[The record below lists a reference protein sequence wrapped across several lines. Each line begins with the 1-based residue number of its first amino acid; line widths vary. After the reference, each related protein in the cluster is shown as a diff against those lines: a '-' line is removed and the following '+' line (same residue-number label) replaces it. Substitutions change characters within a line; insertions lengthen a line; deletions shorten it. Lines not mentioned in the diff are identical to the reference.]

1 MASAAMPC
9 GPCRPEIRITFFMP
23 QARTPPRRNDLREH
37 AIDLMVQAAPLA
49 GMNRAEAEVVIDVMK
64 PLHVLA
70 DTLLVLEGQLRAV
83 SSASIPDGE
92 VVITVVGP
100 GSLLGEMGV
109 IDGGP
114 RSASCTALTDV
125 KLGVLSREALLGL
138 IDSHPTVA
146 ARMMLGISA
155 VLAGRLREGNR
166 RLRTLSQVSRAL
178 QLELDAVHAVN
189 RRLLEEQVGR

>member
-1 MASAAMPC
+1 
-9 GPCRPEIRITFFMP
+9 MP
-23 QARTPPRRNDLREH
+23 QAPTPARRNDLREH

-49 GMNRAEAEVVIDVMK
+49 GMSRAEAEVVVEVMK

-70 DTLLVLEGQLRAV
+70 DTLLFEEGDAADNDYMVLVLEGQLRAV
-83 SSASIPDGE
+83 SSAGIPDGE
-92 VVITVVGP
+92 LVITVVGP

-125 KLGVLSREALLGL
+125 KLALLSREALLGL
-138 IDSHPTVA
+138 VDSHPTVA
-146 ARMMLGISA
+146 ARMMLGIST

-166 RLRTLSQVSRAL
+166 RLRTQSQVSRAL

-189 RRLLEEQVGR
+189 RRLLEEQVGRDA

>member
-1 MASAAMPC
+1 
-9 GPCRPEIRITFFMP
+9 MP
-23 QARTPPRRNDLREH
+23 QAPTPARRNDLREH

-49 GMNRAEAEVVIDVMK
+49 GMSRAEAEVVVEVMK

-70 DTLLVLEGQLRAV
+70 DTLLFEEGDAADNDYMVLVLEGQLRAV
-83 SSASIPDGE
+83 SSAGIPDSE
-92 VVITVVGP
+92 LVITVVGP

-125 KLGVLSREALLGL
+125 KLALLSREALLGL
-138 IDSHPTVA
+138 VDSHPTLA
-146 ARMMLGISA
+146 ARMMLGIST

-166 RLRTLSQVSRAL
+166 RLRTQSQVSRAL

-189 RRLLEEQVGR
+189 RRLLEEQVGRDA

>member
-1 MASAAMPC
+1 MAKA
-9 GPCRPEIRITFFMP
+9 PE
-23 QARTPPRRNDLREH
+23 APRRNDLREH
-37 AIDLMVQAAPLA
+37 AVELMMQAAPLA
-49 GMNRAEAEVVIDVMK
+49 GMSRAEAEVVVDAMK
-64 PLHVLA
+64 PVHVLA
-70 DTLLVLEGQLRAV
+70 DTLLFEEGDAADSDYLVLVLEGQLRAV
-83 SSASIPDGE
+83 NSSGIPDGE

-125 KLGVLSREALLGL
+125 KLGVLPRASLLGL
-138 IDSHPTVA
+138 IETHPRVA
-146 ARMMLGISA
+146 ARMMLGISTI
-155 VLAGRLREGNR
+155 LAGRLREGNR

-189 RRLLEEQVGR
+189 RRLLEEQAGRSG

>member
-1 MASAAMPC
+1 
-9 GPCRPEIRITFFMP
+9 
-23 QARTPPRRNDLREH
+23 
-37 AIDLMVQAAPLA
+37 
-49 GMNRAEAEVVIDVMK
+49 
-64 PLHVLA
+64 
-70 DTLLVLEGQLRAV
+70 
-83 SSASIPDGE
+83 
-92 VVITVVGP
+92 
-100 GSLLGEMGV
+100 V

-138 IDSHPTVA
+138 IDSHATVA

-166 RLRTLSQVSRAL
+166 RMRTLSQVSRAL
-178 QLELDAVHAVN
+178 HLELDAVHAVN

>member
-1 MASAAMPC
+1 MPEA
-9 GPCRPEIRITFFMP
+9 PT
-23 QARTPPRRNDLREH
+23 PRRNGLREH
-37 AIDLMVQAAPLA
+37 AIELLTQAAALA
-49 GMNRAEAEVVIDVMK
+49 GMSRAEAEVIVDVMK

-70 DTLLVLEGQLRAV
+70 DTLLFEEGDAEDNDYLVLVLEGQVRAV
-83 SSASIPDGE
+83 SSSTIPDGE
-92 VVITVVGP
+92 VVISVVGP

-125 KLGVLSREALLGL
+125 KVGVLSRDSLMALL
-138 IDSHPTVA
+138 DSHPQVA

-178 QLELDAVHAVN
+178 QSELDAVHSVN
-189 RRLLEEQVGR
+189 RRLLEEQAARGD

>member
-1 MASAAMPC
+1 
-9 GPCRPEIRITFFMP
+9 MP
-23 QARTPPRRNDLREH
+23 QAPTPARRNDLREH

-49 GMNRAEAEVVIDVMK
+49 GMSRAEAEVVVEVMK

-70 DTLLVLEGQLRAV
+70 DTLLFEEGDAADNDYMVLVLEGQLRAV
-83 SSASIPDGE
+83 SSAGIPDGE
-92 VVITVVGP
+92 LVITVVGP

-125 KLGVLSREALLGL
+125 KLGLLSREALLGL
-138 IDSHPTVA
+138 VDSHPTVA
-146 ARMMLGISA
+146 ARMMLGIST

-166 RLRTLSQVSRAL
+166 RLRTLSQMSRAL

-189 RRLLEEQVGR
+189 RRLLEEQVGRDA

>member
-1 MASAAMPC
+1 
-9 GPCRPEIRITFFMP
+9 MP
-23 QARTPPRRNDLREH
+23 QAAPPRRRNDLREH

-70 DTLLVLEGQLRAV
+70 DTLLFEEGDADDNDYMVLVLEGQLRAV

-138 IDSHPTVA
+138 IDSHATVA

-166 RLRTLSQVSRAL
+166 RMRTLSQVSRAL
-178 QLELDAVHAVN
+178 HLELDAVHAVN

>member
-1 MASAAMPC
+1 MLQEP
-9 GPCRPEIRITFFMP
+9 T
-23 QARTPPRRNDLREH
+23 PRRNSLREH
-37 AIDLMVQAAPLA
+37 AIELLAQAAPLA
-49 GMNRAEAEVVIDVMK
+49 GMSRAEAEVVVDVMK

-70 DTLLVLEGQLRAV
+70 DTLLFEEGDSADNDYMVLVLEGQLRAV
-83 SSASIPDGE
+83 SSSSIPDGE
-92 VVITVVGP
+92 VVITVVGA

-138 IDSHPTVA
+138 IEAHPMVA
-146 ARMMLGISA
+146 ARMTLGIST

-189 RRLLEEQVGR
+189 RRLLEEQIGRGA

>member
-1 MASAAMPC
+1 
-9 GPCRPEIRITFFMP
+9 MP
-23 QARTPPRRNDLREH
+23 QAPTPARRNDLREH

-70 DTLLVLEGQLRAV
+70 DTLLFEEGDAADNDYMVLVLQGQLRAV

-138 IDSHPTVA
+138 VDSHPTVA
-146 ARMMLGISA
+146 ARMMLGIST

-166 RLRTLSQVSRAL
+166 RLRTLSQMSRAL

-189 RRLLEEQVGR
+189 RRLLEEQVGRDA